1 MTGTESADRVVR
13 YTVENGF
20 ATLTLDSPHNRN
32 AISSALVTQLLEGF
46 DRAGAD
52 PGVRGVVLTHT
63 GNTFCAGADLKEAV
77 DADPAAA
84 ADIRT
89 QWMVRLLRTILE
101 LPKPVLARVD
111 GNVRA
116 GGMGLLAACDI
127 AVAGR
132 GSSFA
137 LTEAR
142 LGLAPFVISLTLL
155 PRIAARA
162 ADRYFLT
169 GERFDADTAERIGLI
184 TLAADDPEAAIAGL
198 LTELRQGAPQGLAE
212 SKRLTTAPILAEFDR
227 SAEELAQRS
236 GRFFGTPEVIEGMT
250 AFLQRRPP
258 RWATEDGAPPAA
270 SRANGDAASHGST
283 GAAAP
288 EAAAGRAAK
297 PNSAQ

>member
-1 MTGTESADRVVR
+1 MTESPGQVVR
-13 YTVENGF
+13 YAVEDGF

-46 DRAGAD
+46 ERAAGDAA
-52 PGVRGVVLTHT
+52 VRGVVLTHT

-89 QWMVRLLRTILE
+89 QWMVRLLRTVLE
-101 LPKPVLARVD
+101 LPKPVVARVD
-111 GNVRA
+111 GHVRA

-155 PRIAARA
+155 PKLTARA

-169 GERFDADTAERIGLI
+169 GAKFDADTAERIGLI
-184 TLAADDPEAAIAGL
+184 TLAADDPAAATAGL
-198 LTELRQGAPQGLAE
+198 LAELRQGSPQGLAE
-212 SKRLTTAPILAEFDR
+212 SKRLTTARALAEFDR

-258 RWATEDGAPPAA
+258 RWAAEPSAPPAEPA
-270 SRANGDAASHGST
+270 TARQTPSPQDSAGS
-283 GAAAP
+283 AD
-288 EAAAGRAAK
+288 RAAESR
-297 PNSAQ
+297 SAE

>member
-1 MTGTESADRVVR
+1 MTETDHIDRVVG
-13 YTVENGF
+13 YAVEDGF

-32 AISSALVTQLLEGF
+32 AISSALVTQLLEGLE
-46 DRAGAD
+46 RAAGDAA
-52 PGVRGVVLTHT
+52 VRGVVLTHT

-77 DADPAAA
+77 AADPAAA

-89 QWMVRLLRTILE
+89 QWMVRLLRAVLE
-101 LPKPVLARVD
+101 LPKPVVARVD

-155 PRIAARA
+155 PKLTARA

-169 GERFDADTAERIGLI
+169 GAKFDADTAERIGLI
-184 TLAADDPEAAIAGL
+184 TLAADDPRATTTGL
-198 LTELRQGAPQGLAE
+198 LAELRQGSPQGLAE
-212 SKRLTTAPILAEFDR
+212 SKRLTTAPVLAEFDR
-227 SAEELAQRS
+227 SADELAQRS

-258 RWATEDGAPPAA
+258 RWAAET
-270 SRANGDAASHGST
+270 R
-283 GAAAP
+283 
-288 EAAAGRAAK
+288 
-297 PNSAQ
+297 SAE

>member
-1 MTGTESADRVVR
+1 MSGTETRLVGYVV
-13 YTVENGF
+13 EDGF

-32 AISSALVTQLLEGF
+32 AISARLVTELL
-46 DRAGAD
+46 AGLDHAAAD
-52 PGVRGVVLTHT
+52 PQVRGVVLTHT

-89 QWMVRLLRTILE
+89 QWMVRLLRSILE
-101 LPKPVLARVD
+101 LPKPVIAQVD

-127 AVAGR
+127 AVAGLS
-132 GSSFA
+132 SSFA

-155 PRIAARA
+155 PRMAPRA

-169 GERFDADTAERIGLI
+169 GETFDADTAERAGLI
-184 TLAADDPEAAIAGL
+184 TLATGDPAARVA
-198 LTELRQGAPQGLAE
+198 ELRDELRKGSPQGLAE
-212 SKRLTTAPILAEFDR
+212 SKRLTTAPILAGFDR
-227 SAEELAQRS
+227 SAAELATRS
-236 GRFFGTPEVIEGMT
+236 GGFFGTEEVIEGMT

-258 RWATEDGAPPAA
+258 RWAVPAA
-270 SRANGDAASHGST
+270 
-283 GAAAP
+283 
-288 EAAAGRAAK
+288 EK
-297 PNSAQ
+297 PSAE